1 MIGAAFMLT
10 RRLWLP
16 MGIHFAW
23 NFTQAGIFGSAV
35 SGNGAESGI
44 LHAAFTGP
52 DWLTG
57 GAFGVEAS
65 IVTIALGL
73 VVGIFFIGRAYRRGN
88 IIHLQRLGNPVETA
102 QTDF

>member
-1 MIGAAFMLT
+1 
-10 RRLWLP
+10 
-16 MGIHFAW
+16 MGIHFAG
-23 NFTQAGIFGSAV
+23 NLTQAGIFGSAV

-44 LHAAFTGP
+44 LRSTFTGP

-57 GAFGVEAS
+57 GDFGVEAS

-73 VVGIFFIGRAYRRGN
+73 VVGMFLLGPAYKRGN
-88 IIHLQRLGNPVETA
+88 ILHAQRLGNPVETA